1 MTLTFRQVRHFIA
14 TAESG
19 RVSAAAAALNVTQS
33 AVTASIKALE
43 AELGRRLFDRH
54 SNGVTLTFDGR
65 EFLQRARAIEASVSD
80 AMRGPHRWGIQV
92 DGTVDVAVSYTVAGY
107 FLPPLL
113 TRFWRSFPGITV
125 RLHEFERDAIEFSLT
140 SGSVDAAVML
150 VSNLHDR
157 SAIRSHLL
165 LRSPRRLWT
174 CANHPLLHKDSVT
187 LADLA
192 SEPYLML
199 TVDEAERSAMRYW
212 ASTRHV
218 PNVIFRTLSVEAVRS
233 MVATGMGITVLSDM
247 VYRPWSLEGHRID
260 LKSLDDNVHT
270 MDVGLAWKSSAPLS
284 PAARAF
290 CEFVAH
296 AFPAAEPIQ
305 FE

>member
-14 TAESG
+14 TAETG
-19 RVSAAAAALNVTQS
+19 RVSAAAAGLNVTQS

-54 SNGVTLTFDGR
+54 SNGVTLTFDGQL
-65 EFLQRARAIEASVSD
+65 FLQRARAIEASITD
-80 AMRGPHRWGIQV
+80 AMRAPHRWGTQV

-107 FLPPLL
+107 FLPPVLS
-113 TRFWRSFPGITV
+113 RFWRSFPGITV
-125 RLHEFERDAIEFSLT
+125 RLHEYERDVIEQSLM

-157 SAIRSHLL
+157 RSIRSHLL
-165 LRSPRRLWT
+165 LRSPRRLWA
-174 CANHPLLHKDSVT
+174 CANHPMLRRASIR

-192 SEPYLML
+192 SEPFLML
-199 TVDEAERSAMRYW
+199 TIDEAERSAMRYW
-212 ASTRHV
+212 QRTPHV

-233 MVATGMGITVLSDM
+233 MVATGTGITILSDM

-260 LKSLDDNVHT
+260 LKTLDDEVHT
-270 MDVGLAWKSSAPLS
+270 MDVGLAWNSKAKLS

-290 CEFVAH
+290 CEFIAH
-296 AFPAAEPIQ
+296 AYPGPEPVQ
-305 FE
+305 FD

>member
-14 TAESG
+14 TAEAG
-19 RVSAAAAALNVTQS
+19 QVSAAAAALNVTQS
-33 AVTASIKALE
+33 AVTASLKALE
-43 AELGRRLFDRH
+43 ADLGRKLFERH
-54 SNGVTLTFDGR
+54 SNGVTLTFDGQ

-80 AMRGPHRWGIQV
+80 AMRGPHRWGTQV

-113 TRFWRSFPGITV
+113 SRFWRSFPGITV
-125 RLHEFERDAIEFSLT
+125 RLHEFQRDAIEQSLR
-140 SGSVDAAVML
+140 SGSVDIAIML
-150 VSNLHDR
+150 ISNLHDR
-157 SAIRSHLL
+157 GSIRSRLL

-174 CANHPLLHKDSVT
+174 CANHPLLGKASVK

-212 ASTRHV
+212 QQTPHV

-247 VYRPWSLEGHRID
+247 VYRPWSLEGQRID
-260 LKSLDDNVHT
+260 IKMLDDEVHT
-270 MDVGLAWKSSAPLS
+270 MDVGLAWKNKARLS
-284 PAARAF
+284 PAASAF

-296 AFPAAEPIQ
+296 AYPGPDPVQ
-305 FE
+305 FD

>member
-1 MTLTFRQVRHFIA
+1 MTLSFRQVRHFIA

-19 RVSAAAAALNVTQS
+19 RVSAAAAGLNVTQS

-43 AELGRRLFDRH
+43 ADLGRKLFDRH
-54 SNGVTLTFDGR
+54 SNGVTLTFDGQ

-80 AMRGPHRWGIQV
+80 AMRGPHRWGTQV

-113 TRFWRSFPGITV
+113 SRFWRSFPGITV
-125 RLHEFERDAIEFSLT
+125 RLHEFQRDAIEQSLVR
-140 SGSVDAAVML
+140 GSVDAAIML

-157 SAIRSHLL
+157 RSIHSRLL
-165 LRSPRRLWT
+165 LKSPRRLWT
-174 CANHPLLHKDSVT
+174 CANHPLLHKDKVT
-187 LADLA
+187 LADVA
-192 SEPYLML
+192 AEPYLML

-212 ASTRHV
+212 QRTSYV
-218 PNVIFRTLSVEAVRS
+218 PNVTFRTLSVEAVRS
-233 MVATGMGITVLSDM
+233 MVATGMGITILSD
-247 VYRPWSLEGHRID
+247 VIYRPWSLEGHRID
-260 LKSLDDNVHT
+260 LKVLDDDVHT
-270 MDVGLAWKSSAPLS
+270 MDVGLAWKSKAPLS

-296 AFPAAEPIQ
+296 AYPGPQPVQ
-305 FE
+305 FD

>member
-1 MTLTFRQVRHFIA
+1 MSLTFRQVRHFIA

-19 RVSAAAAALNVTQS
+19 QVSSAAAGLNVTQS

-43 AELGRRLFDRH
+43 AELGHKLFDRH
-54 SNGVTLTFDGR
+54 SNGVTLTFHGQ
-65 EFLQRARAIEASVSD
+65 EFLQRARAIEASVLD
-80 AMRGPHRWGIQV
+80 AMRGPHRWGMQV

-113 TRFWRSFPGITV
+113 SRFWRSFPGITV
-125 RLHEFERDAIEFSLT
+125 RLHEFERDAIEQSLMG
-140 SGSVDAAVML
+140 GSVDAAVML

-157 SAIRSHLL
+157 RSIRSRLL

-174 CANHPLLHKDSVT
+174 CANHPLLRKESVK

-212 ASTRHV
+212 QRTPHV

-260 LKSLDDNVHT
+260 LKTLDDEVHT
-270 MDVGLAWKSSAPLS
+270 MDIGLAWKSTGQLS

-296 AFPAAEPIQ
+296 AYPGTEPIQ
-305 FE
+305 FD

>member
-1 MTLTFRQVRHFIA
+1 MSLTFRQVRHFIA

-33 AVTASIKALE
+33 AVTSSIKALE
-43 AELGRRLFDRH
+43 AELGRKLFDRH
-54 SNGVTLTFDGR
+54 SNGVTLTFDGH

-80 AMRGPHRWGIQV
+80 ATRGPHRWGTQV

-125 RLHEFERDAIEFSLT
+125 RLHEFQRDAIEQSLI
-140 SGSVDAAVML
+140 SGSVDAAIML
-150 VSNLHDR
+150 IANLHDR
-157 SAIRSHLL
+157 HSIRSRLL
-165 LRSPRRLWT
+165 LRSARRLWT
-174 CANHPLLHKDSVT
+174 CVNHPLLRKDNIKLT
-187 LADLA
+187 DLA

-212 ASTRHV
+212 QHTAHV

-233 MVATGMGITVLSDM
+233 MVATGMGITILSDM
-247 VYRPWSLEGHRID
+247 VYRPWSLEGHRIE
-260 LKSLDDNVHT
+260 LKTLDDDVHT
-270 MDVGLAWKSSAPLS
+270 MDVGLAWKGNATLS

-296 AFPAAEPIQ
+296 SYPGSEP
-305 FE
+305 FKLD

>member
-14 TAESG
+14 TAEAG
-19 RVSAAAAALNVTQS
+19 QVSAAAAALNVTQS

-43 AELGRRLFDRH
+43 ADLGRKLFERH
-54 SNGVTLTFDGR
+54 SNGVTLTFDGQ

-80 AMRGPHRWGIQV
+80 AMRAPHRWGTQV

-113 TRFWRSFPGITV
+113 SRFWRSFPGITV
-125 RLHEFERDAIEFSLT
+125 RLHEFQRDAIEQSLR
-140 SGSVDAAVML
+140 SGSVDIAIML
-150 VSNLHDR
+150 ISNLHDR
-157 SAIRSHLL
+157 GSIRSRLL

-174 CANHPLLHKDSVT
+174 CANHPLLGKDSVK

-212 ASTRHV
+212 QRSPHV

-260 LKSLDDNVHT
+260 TKTLDDEVHT
-270 MDVGLAWKSSAPLS
+270 MDVGLAWKNKAQLS

-296 AFPAAEPIQ
+296 AFPEPGPVQ
-305 FE
+305 FD

>member
-14 TAESG
+14 TAETG

-33 AVTASIKALE
+33 TVTASIKALE
-43 AELGRRLFDRH
+43 AELGRKLFDRH
-54 SNGVTLTFDGR
+54 SNGVSLTSDGQQ
-65 EFLQRARAIEASVSD
+65 FLQRARAIEASVSD
-80 AMRGPHRWGIQV
+80 AMRGPHRWSTQV
-92 DGTVDVAVSYTVAGY
+92 DGTVDVAVSYTIAGY
-107 FLPPLL
+107 FLPTVLS
-113 TRFWRSFPGITV
+113 RFWRSFPGITV
-125 RLHEFERDAIEFSLT
+125 RLHEFERDAIKQSLM

-157 SAIRSHLL
+157 SSIRSRLL
-165 LRSPRRLWT
+165 MRSPRRLWT
-174 CANHPLLHKDSVT
+174 CANHPLLHKDSVK

-212 ASTRHV
+212 QRTPHV
-218 PNVIFRTLSVEAVRS
+218 PNVIFRTISVEAVRS
-233 MVATGMGITVLSDM
+233 MVATGMGITILSDM

-260 LKSLDDNVHT
+260 LKTLDDDVHT
-270 MDVGLAWKSSAPLS
+270 MDVGLAWNSKTRLS

-296 AFPAAEPIQ
+296 SYPGSQPIQ
-305 FE
+305 FD

>member
-14 TAESG
+14 TAEAG
-19 RVSAAAAALNVTQS
+19 RVSAAAAGLNVTQS

-43 AELGRRLFDRH
+43 AELGQKLFDRH
-54 SNGVTLTFDGR
+54 SNGVTLTFDGQQ
-65 EFLQRARAIEASVSD
+65 FLLRAHTIEASVSD
-80 AMRGPHRWGIQV
+80 AMRGPHRWGTQV
-92 DGTVDVAVSYTVAGY
+92 DGTVDVAVSYTIAGY

-113 TRFWRSFPGITV
+113 SRFWRSFPGITV
-125 RLHEFERDAIEFSLT
+125 RLHEFERDAIEHSLR
-140 SGSVDAAVML
+140 SGSVDAAIML

-157 SAIRSHLL
+157 RTIRSRLL

-174 CANHPLLHKDSVT
+174 CANHPLLHKDSVK
-187 LADLA
+187 LADLT

-212 ASTRHV
+212 QRTPHV

-260 LKSLDDNVHT
+260 IKTLDDEVHT
-270 MDVGLAWKSSAPLS
+270 MDVGLAWKSKGPLS

-296 AFPAAEPIQ
+296 A
-305 FE
+305 

>member
-1 MTLTFRQVRHFIA
+1 MALTFRQVRHFIA

-19 RVSAAAAALNVTQS
+19 RVSAAAAAMNVTQS

-43 AELGRRLFDRH
+43 ADLGRKLFDRH
-54 SNGVTLTFDGR
+54 SNGVTLTVDGQQ
-65 EFLQRARAIEASVSD
+65 FLQRARAIEASVSD
-80 AMRGPHRWGIQV
+80 AMQGPHRWGTQV

-113 TRFWRSFPGITV
+113 ARFWRSFPGITV
-125 RLHEFERDAIEFSLT
+125 RLHEFQRDAIEQSLVK
-140 SGSVDAAVML
+140 GSVDAAIML

-157 SAIRSHLL
+157 RSIRSRLL

-174 CANHPLLHKDSVT
+174 CANHPLLHKDSVK

-212 ASTRHV
+212 QRTPHV

-233 MVATGMGITVLSDM
+233 MVATGMGITILSDM

-260 LKSLDDNVHT
+260 VKSVDDDVHT
-270 MDVGLAWKSSAPLS
+270 MDIGLAWKSKVPLS

-290 CEFVAH
+290 CEYVAH
-296 AFPAAEPIQ
+296 AYPGAEPVQ
-305 FE
+305 FD

>member
-14 TAESG
+14 TAETG
-19 RVSAAAAALNVTQS
+19 RVSAAAAGLNVTQS

-54 SNGVTLTFDGR
+54 SNGVTLTFDGQL
-65 EFLQRARAIEASVSD
+65 FLQRARAIEASITD
-80 AMRGPHRWGIQV
+80 AMRAPHRWGTQV

-107 FLPPLL
+107 FLPPVLS
-113 TRFWRSFPGITV
+113 RFWRSFPGITV
-125 RLHEFERDAIEFSLT
+125 RLHEYERDVIEQSLM

-157 SAIRSHLL
+157 RSIRSHLL

-174 CANHPLLHKDSVT
+174 CANHPLLRRASIR

-192 SEPYLML
+192 SEPFLML

-212 ASTRHV
+212 QRTPHV

-233 MVATGMGITVLSDM
+233 MVATGMGITILSDM

-260 LKSLDDNVHT
+260 LKTLDDEVHT
-270 MDVGLAWKSSAPLS
+270 MDVGLAWNSKAKLS
-284 PAARAF
+284 PATRAF
-290 CEFVAH
+290 CEFIAYSYPGPDPV
-296 AFPAAEPIQ
+296 Q
-305 FE
+305 FD